1 MRETE
6 MLGTKVKC
14 HGTKVKCLVDFSEIR
29 HPPVEVGSLSHYL
42 QSLIDPRWLLGIS
55 EPSTVGGG
63 FKYIFFVN
71 PLPVELIHFGEHI
84 FLEGVETTK

>member
-14 HGTKVKCLVDFSEIR
+14 HGTKVKCLVDGSEIR

-42 QSLIDPRWLLGIS
+42 QSLIDPN
-55 EPSTVGGG
+55 GGCWG
-63 FKYIFFVN
+63 FLN
-71 PLPVELIHFGEHI
+71 HQQ
-84 FLEGVETTK
+84 